1 MRWKSRSAVTL
12 GELMLDCNG
21 GNPQVIFAD
30 TQLSHVGSTALGFVF
45 WGVAI
50 EDCRFE
56 IAVNFGGGFVDGVD
70 V

>member
-1 MRWKSRSAVTL
+1 
-12 GELMLDCNG
+12 MLDCNG

-30 TQLSHVGSTALGFVF
+30 AQLSHVGSTTLCFVF

-50 EDCRFE
+50 ENCRFE
-56 IAVNFGGGFVDGVD
+56 VAVNFGGCFVDGVD